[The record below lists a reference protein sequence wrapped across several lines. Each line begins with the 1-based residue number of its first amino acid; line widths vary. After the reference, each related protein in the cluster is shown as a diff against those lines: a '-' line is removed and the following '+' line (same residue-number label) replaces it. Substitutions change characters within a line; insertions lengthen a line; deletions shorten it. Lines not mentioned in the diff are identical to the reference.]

1 VQGEKRGT
9 GGAGE
14 VMILA
19 IDIGNTNIVI
29 GCIEGDN
36 ISFVERLHTDATKS
50 ELEYAISFKTVLE
63 IYGIEREELKGGI
76 ISSVVPPVT
85 NTVRRAAEKVTGK
98 EIIVVGPG
106 VKTGLDIKI
115 DNPAQLGPGLVVGA
129 VAAIEE
135 YSCPTVIVDMGTATT
150 ITVVNEKRQVIGGMI
165 MPGVG
170 VALDALISRT
180 SQLPKISL
188 EPPKKLI
195 GSNTIDC
202 MKSGVLYG
210 NASCVDGMIG
220 RIRRELGTDPTVI
233 ATGSLAKKIVP
244 CCQENIL
251 IDDALLLKGLKLIYR
266 RNCTTENAPA

>member
-1 VQGEKRGT
+1 
-9 GGAGE
+9 
-14 VMILA
+14 MILA